1 MTGIQKLRLIAAA
14 VLLLAGAVASAA
26 PSLPPVAPVRPVTDT
41 YWGTSVIDNYRW
53 LENLDDP
60 EVQSWMKAQ
69 ADYTQAVIN
78 SLPGRPA
85 LLKRIHELGN
95 LTVSRGSFIR
105 RGERFF
111 YEVREPGAS
120 VPQLYYRDG
129 LKGEEHL
136 LIDPGKLGEGTAT
149 HYALDFFKPSW
160 DGHYIAY
167 GVSAGG
173 SEDSVLHVLDVSTG
187 KLLGESIDRASDNEI
202 AWRPD
207 NKSFYYLRYRPLTP
221 DLPENERLYNANT
234 FFHVL
239 GTHLDGAGDQV
250 VFGRGVNPKLK
261 VPEGQGTY
269 VELSPNSPYAIAVAN
284 HNMDENPNTLYLAKL
299 SQISGAATPWKL
311 LSTPEDN
318 VVSYQ
323 MSGDT
328 LYFLSVKNAPRG
340 TILATSLE
348 HPDLSHARVVLPQS
362 DKVIT
367 GFAMSKDGIYVAE
380 RDGAVMRLALVSVDG
395 KAVKNLSLPF
405 DGAVYGPV
413 TDPLAS
419 GALFNMQGWVHAPVY
434 YAYDAD
440 SGQVVDTGLI
450 PPSPI
455 DTSAFES
462 KEVMVTGYDG
472 TRVPLSIYYKKG
484 LVQDGSHPT
493 IIEGYGS
500 YGLTIDPYFSSID
513 LAWLERGGVLAF
525 AHVRGGG
532 ELGDAWHKG
541 GMKQTKLNTV
551 FDFISCSQYLVDQNY
566 TTSKLLAGTGASAGG
581 ITAGGA
587 LTWRPDLYA
596 VILDLVGM
604 SDTLRVETTPNGPP
618 NIPEFGT
625 VTDEKEFHDLYAMGA
640 YQHLHKGVAYPA
652 VLFHTGA
659 HDPRVAP
666 WEMTKMAAKTQ
677 ADTASG
683 KPVLLH
689 IDYDA
694 GHGMG
699 SSAAQ
704 RESQQADLWSFAL
717 WQMGDPAFQ
726 PPK

>member
-1 MTGIQKLRLIAAA
+1 MRKAITLRLLAAA
-14 VLLLAGAVASAA
+14 MFTFAGVDAFSA
-26 PSLPPVAPVRPVTDT
+26 PPLPPVAPVRPVTDT
-41 YWGTSVIDNYRW
+41 YWGTPVVDNYRW
-53 LENLDDP
+53 LENLDNS

-69 ADYTQAVIN
+69 ADYTRAVLD
-78 SLPGRPA
+78 SLPGRA
-85 LLKRIHELGN
+85 ELLKRIHELSN
-95 LTVSRGSFIR
+95 VTVSRGGFER
-105 RGERFF
+105 RGDRYF

-120 VPQLYYRDG
+120 VPKLYYRDG
-129 LKGEEHL
+129 LQGEEHL

-149 HYALDFFKPSW
+149 HFALDFYTPSW
-160 DGHYIAY
+160 DGRYVAY

-173 SEDSVLHVLDVSTG
+173 SEESVLHILDVSTNQI
-187 KLLGESIDRASDNEI
+187 LNESIDRASDNVV

-207 NKSFYYLRYRPLTP
+207 NKSFFYLRYRPLTP
-221 DLPENERLYNANT
+221 DLPEDQRLYNANT
-234 FFHVL
+234 FLHIL
-239 GTHLDGAGDQV
+239 GSHPDGAGDPV
-250 VFGRGVNPKLK
+250 VFGRGVNPKLD

-269 VELSPNSPYAIAVAN
+269 VVLSPNSPYAIAVAN
-284 HNMDENPNTLYLAKL
+284 HNMDENPNTLFFTRL
-299 SQISGAATPWKL
+299 SEINGPSTPWKL
-311 LSTPEDN
+311 LSTTEDD
-318 VVSYQ
+318 VVSYH
-323 MSGDT
+323 MVGDT

-340 TILATSLE
+340 TILATSLQ
-348 HPDLSHARVVLPQS
+348 HPDLAHARVIVPQS

-367 GFAMSKDGIYVAE
+367 GFALSKDGIYVRARE
-380 RDGAVMRLALVSVDG
+380 GAVMRLSLVSLDG
-395 KAVKNLSLPF
+395 KQVKNLNLPF
-405 DGAVYGPV
+405 DGAVYGPT

-419 GALFNMQGWVHAPVY
+419 GALFNMQGWVRPAAVFQ
-434 YAYDAD
+434 YDA
-440 SGQVVDTGLI
+440 STGKITDTGLI

-455 DTSAFES
+455 DTAAFES
-462 KEVMVTGYDG
+462 KEVMVTSYDG
-472 TRVPLSIYYKKG
+472 TQVPLSIYYKKG
-484 LVQDGSHPT
+484 LVLDASHPT

-500 YGLTIDPYFSSID
+500 YGLTIDPYFSSSD
-513 LAWLERGGVLAF
+513 MAWLERGGIMAF

-541 GMKQTKLNTV
+541 GQKQTKLNTV
-551 FDFISCSQYLVDQNY
+551 FDFIACSQYLVDQQY

-587 LTWRPDLYA
+587 LTWRPDLFA

-618 NIPEFGT
+618 NVPEFGT
-625 VTDEKEFHDLYAMGA
+625 VKDEKEFHDLYAMGA

-652 VLFHTGA
+652 VMFHTGA

-666 WEMTKMAAKTQ
+666 WEMTKMAAQTQ
-677 ADTASG
+677 ADTSSG

-699 SSAAQ
+699 SSASQ
-704 RESQQADLWSFAL
+704 RESQTADLWSFAL

-726 PPK
+726 PAK